1 MRYRKGVT
9 LVELLIVVL
18 ILGALAAIAIPRITA
33 SSTTAKQNACKT
45 NVDLIQ
51 SQVEL
56 YMANAGTTTPPA
68 LSTLFTDPNYFPQG
82 EPNCPVTPTAGYVID
97 ASGTVDCGSCNWIP

>member
-1 MRYRKGVT
+1 MRYRRGVT

-18 ILGALAAIAIPRITA
+18 ILAALAAIAIPRVAT
-33 SSTTAKQNACKT
+33 SSTSAKEKACKT

-56 YMANAGTTTPPA
+56 WMANNETTTPP
-68 LSTLFTDPNYFPQG
+68 TLAVLFADTDYFPQG
-82 EPNCPVTPTAGYVID
+82 EPNCPVDTTEGYSID
-97 ASGTVDCGSCNWIP
+97 ADGKITCDNCPGW

>member
-18 ILGALAAIAIPRITA
+18 ILAALAAIAIPRIAA

-56 YMANAGTTTPPA
+56 YMANHGTTTPPTLA
-68 LSTLFTDPNYFPQG
+68 TLFADPNYFPQG
-82 EPNCPVTPTAGYVID
+82 EPNCPVDTTKGYKITAGKV
-97 ASGTVDCGSCNWIP
+97 SCKNCLW

>member
-18 ILGALAAIAIPRITA
+18 ILAGLAAIVIPRITV

-56 YMANAGTTTPPA
+56 YMANHGTTTPPA
-68 LSTLFTDPNYFPQG
+68 LTTLFADPNYFPQG
-82 EPNCPVTPTAGYVID
+82 EPNCPVDTTKGYQIT
-97 ASGTVDCGSCNWIP
+97 SGTVDCKNCAW

>member
-1 MRYRKGVT
+1 MRYRKGIT

-18 ILGALAAIAIPRITA
+18 ILGALAAIAIPRISA

-56 YMANAGTTTPPA
+56 YMANNPTSGIPA
-68 LSTLFTDPNYFPQG
+68 LATLFADPNYFPQG
-82 EPNCPVTPTAGYVID
+82 EPNCPVTPTAGYEID
-97 ASGTVDCGSCNWIP
+97 GNGTVSCGSCPW

>member
-18 ILGALAAIAIPRITA
+18 ILAALAAIAIPRITV

-56 YMANAGTTTPPA
+56 WMANNGTTTPPA
-68 LSTLFTDPNYFPQG
+68 LATLFADPNYFPQG
-82 EPNCPVTPTAGYVID
+82 EPNCPVTPTSGYTID
-97 ASGTVDCGSCNWIP
+97 GSGTVDCASCDWL